1 MYVDVY
7 VPRREPEAV
16 TPAWTHVPS
25 TSQQVKEQGSQEARE
40 TWNPSLPLHKGRTS
54 TRYPFLLERQPKARD
69 GLSQLFIR

>member
-25 TSQQVKEQGSQEARE
+25 TSQQVKEQGSQGDLESE
-40 TWNPSLPLHKGRTS
+40 PS
-54 TRYPFLLERQPKARD
+54 FA
-69 GLSQLFIR
+69 